1 MTEPHEPDA
10 PEAAPEIPLHEIR
23 LDHTTVEDE
32 DELDIVAQE
41 LALYLRRG
49 EFGSVK
55 GFFVVQ
61 EIADIASLFEHMEP
75 EDALLA
81 MRQLDREDQA
91 EVFGYLKPSAQVVMA
106 EKMSREELARLM
118 AAMSHDD
125 RVDFYKALDPK
136 AQEALLPG
144 LAKAERE
151 DLRRLASYEEGTV
164 GAIMTSD
171 YATLPPTLTAPQALD
186 ALRRQAS
193 DVETVYTA
201 YVVDPRHRLLGVVSL
216 RDILLARSRQTVRET
231 MEADPVVAQVDAG
244 QEEAAAL
251 IARYD
256 LLALPVV
263 DGDGRMVGIVT
274 ADDAM
279 DVAEEEATEDIYK
292 SSNVGEFEGS
302 VKDASLFSLYRAR
315 IVWLVLLVFG
325 NIFSGAGI
333 SLFEDT
339 IAGNLALLFFLPLLI
354 GSGGNAGA
362 QSATLMVRALAT
374 GDVRASDWG
383 GLVGRELAI
392 GLALG
397 LTMSVAVSAV
407 GLVRAG
413 VDVTMV
419 VALAMTLIVVVGA
432 LIGVSLPFV
441 LSRFDLDPAT
451 ASGPLVTSIA
461 DVTGVLIYFGIARAL
476 LPD

>member
-1 MTEPHEPDA
+1 MTEPLEPQA
-10 PEAAPEIPLHEIR
+10 GLTGLR
-23 LDHTTVEDE
+23 LDHTTGE
-32 DELDIVAQE
+32 DELDIVAAE
-41 LALYLRRG
+41 VALYLRRG
-49 EFGSVK
+49 DAAAVK
-55 GFFVVQ
+55 GFFAVQ
-61 EIADIASLFEHMEP
+61 EIADVASLLEAMEP

-91 EVFGYLKPSAQVVMA
+91 EVFGYLRPAAQVDLA
-106 EKMSREELARLM
+106 TRMSREELARLM
-118 AAMSHDD
+118 AAMSHDE
-125 RVDFYKALDPK
+125 RVDLFKALAPA

-151 DLRRLASYEEGTV
+151 DLRRLAAYPEGSV
-164 GAIMTSD
+164 GAVMTSD
-171 YATLPPTLTAPQALD
+171 YATLLPNLTAPQALD

-201 YVVDPRHRLLGVVSL
+201 YVVDPRHRLLGVVEL
-216 RDILLARSRQTVRET
+216 RDILVARTLQTVAAL
-231 MEADPVVAQVDAG
+231 MEADPVTIRADAE
-244 QEEAAAL
+244 QEEAATL

-263 DGDGRMVGIVT
+263 DEDGRMVGIVT
-274 ADDAM
+274 QDDAM

-292 SSNVGEFEGS
+292 SSTVGEFEGS
-302 VKDASLFSLYRAR
+302 VREASLFSLYRAR
-315 IVWLVLLVFG
+315 ILWLVLLVFG
-325 NIFSGAGI
+325 SIFSGAGI
-333 SLFEDT
+333 AFFEST

-383 GLVGRELAI
+383 AMLGRELAI
-392 GLALG
+392 GLGLGITMAL
-397 LTMSVAVSAV
+397 AVSAV
-407 GLVRAG
+407 GVLRAG
-413 VDVTMV
+413 ADVTLV
-419 VALAMTLIVVVGA
+419 VAIAMVAIVLMGA

-461 DVTGVLIYFGIARAL
+461 DVAGVMIYFSLAAAL
-476 LPD
+476 LPES